1 MVMNHAPHILVV
13 DDHRDIREPLAAFL
27 KKQGMR
33 VTAAS
38 DAAVAREVLAKGAI
52 DLIVLDI
59 MMPGEDGLSL
69 CAYVREAMDTP
80 MIFLTAMAETVDRIV
95 GLKVGADDY
104 VVKPFE
110 PLELVARIK
119 SVLRRSNALPKTRE
133 SATSGRVAF
142 ENWILDLGRRELVDR
157 DGLSIPLS
165 SADFRLLAVFVQRA
179 GIVLSRDQLLDLTS
193 GREQQAFDRSIDNQV
208 SRLRRKIEPDPQNP
222 SVIMTVWGR
231 GYVFTPDVKDL
242 G

>member
-1 MVMNHAPHILVV
+1 MSFVPHILVV

-27 KKQGMR
+27 KKQEMR
-33 VTAAS
+33 VTTANNAA
-38 DAAVAREVLAKGAI
+38 AARDILARGAI

-69 CAYVREAMDTP
+69 CAYVRQAMDTP
-80 MIFLTAMAETVDRIV
+80 MILLTARAETIDRIV

-110 PLELVARIK
+110 PLELVARIN
-119 SVLRRSNALPKTRE
+119 SVLRRTNALPRTRDP
-133 SATSGRVAF
+133 STSGRVAF
-142 ENWILDLGRRELVDR
+142 GSWIFDLGRRELVSS

-165 SADFRLLAVFVQRA
+165 SADFRLLVVLTQRA

-193 GREQQAFDRSIDNQV
+193 GREQLAFDRSIDNQI
-208 SRLRRKIEPDPQNP
+208 SRLRRKIEPDPQKP
-222 SVIMTVWGR
+222 SVIQTVWGR
-231 GYVFTPDVKDL
+231 GYIFALEVKAIE
-242 G
+242 

>member
-1 MVMNHAPHILVV
+1 MDPVPHILVV

-27 KKQGMR
+27 KKQEMR
-33 VTAAS
+33 VTTAS
-38 DAAVAREVLAKGAI
+38 NAAVAREVLAKGAI

-80 MIFLTAMAETVDRIV
+80 MILLTARAETIDRIV

-119 SVLRRSNALPKTRE
+119 SVLRRSNALPRTRDA
-133 SATSGRVAF
+133 SPNGRVAF
-142 ENWILDLGRRELVDR
+142 GSWIFDLGRRELVNGH
-157 DGLSIPLS
+157 GLSIPLS
-165 SADFRLLAVFVQRA
+165 AADFRLLVVLTQRA

-193 GREQQAFDRSIDNQV
+193 GREPQMFDRSIDNQI
-208 SRLRRKIEPDPQNP
+208 SRLRRKIEPDPKKP
-222 SVIMTVWGR
+222 SVIQTVWGR
-231 GYVFTPDVKDL
+231 GYVFASEVKDVK
-242 G
+242 